1 MSNYGYYEDQ
11 GQAMAPSGTPRDL
24 GEIIEK
30 IRAACLARGASGIKG
45 LSKWVRVMDDD
56 NSGCIS
62 VPEFAKGLRDYGV
75 HVSQEEVERLAQY
88 FDTNGDGTINFDEM
102 LYHLRPPMS
111 DSRLALIDQA
121 FRKID
126 VTGDGVVTVEDLA
139 HSYDPRHHP
148 KYMSGEWDAEKVFLQ
163 FLRSFDSPA
172 NPDGVVTKQ
181 EFESYYWGVSAS
193 LDKDVMFDLMM
204 RNSWGL

>member
-1 MSNYGYYEDQ
+1 MYIPMSVHPQ
-11 GQAMAPSGTPRDL
+11 PSASSLPLAFSSLGQ
-24 GEIIEK
+24 
-30 IRAACLARGASGIKG
+30 
-45 LSKWVRVMDDD
+45 
-56 NSGCIS
+56 
-62 VPEFAKGLRDYGV
+62 
-75 HVSQEEVERLAQY
+75 EVERLAQY

-181 EFESYYWGVSAS
+181 EFESYYCTYTMTPSPS
-193 LDKDVMFDLMM
+193 PRKT
-204 RNSWGL
+204 